1 MPKRSR
7 LWERAET
14 LAAFNLYCK
23 MPSNK
28 ISKHNEE
35 IITLAK
41 QLNRTP
47 RAIEMKMRNLQWHDP
62 DNKDGLWHSSKLD
75 KNIWKEF
82 FDDTE
87 TIIYESEEAR
97 AYFDGKTMEEKA
109 VVEYKMK
116 ISELE
121 EMKIPELEERQ
132 RVVRVRVN
140 QGFFRRSVLSSYD
153 EKCCITGLAVVE
165 LLNASHIIPWR
176 EKRSRLD
183 PRNGL
188 CLNVLHDRAFDR
200 GLMTILP
207 DGEIVISKYL
217 RKQANKCDES
227 AFIADYESK
236 TMYMP
241 DKFRPKKE
249 FLEYHNNKIY
259 KR

>member
-1 MPKRSR
+1 MPKRS
-7 LWERAET
+7 LWKRAET

-23 MPSNK
+23 IPSNK
-28 ISKHNEE
+28 ISECNEE
-35 IITLAK
+35 IIKLAEK
-41 QLNRTP
+41 LKRTP
-47 RAIEMKMRNLQWHDP
+47 GALGMKMWNFRWHDL
-62 DNKDGLWHSSKLD
+62 DNKGGLKNGAKLD

-82 FDDTE
+82 SDNPKK
-87 TIIYESEEAR
+87 IMYESEVAR
-97 AYFDGKTMEEKA
+97 ARFENKIIEEIA
-109 VVEYKMK
+109 VEEYGIE
-116 ISELE
+116 ISES
-121 EMKIPELEERQ
+121 EEREQ
-132 RVVRVRVN
+132 KIQARIGQN
-140 QGFFRRSVLSSYD
+140 IFRKAVLSSYD
-153 EKCCITGLAVVE
+153 EKCCITGLAAVE
-165 LLNASHIIPWR
+165 LLNASHIIPWS

-207 DGEIVISKYL
+207 DGEIIISKYL
-217 RKQANKCDES
+217 QEQANKCDES
-227 AFIADYESK
+227 AFIADYAGK